1 MGKIAMH
8 DYKTLKVIETV
19 IALAEEIARGAPEFA
34 TKAMQIIDLM
44 SDLDG
49 APDRAMIEDAI
60 ETSLND
66 SELSDPQ
73 VRTMTSL
80 SLMPSNPV
88 SGMHPIPQFVRSL
101 VQSSPLERW
110 RDAASHASAEG

>member
-1 MGKIAMH
+1 MRRVVVQ
-8 DYKTLKVIETV
+8 DYKSLQVIETV
-19 IALAEEIARGAPEFA
+19 IALAEEIARGAPECA

-44 SDLDG
+44 GDLDA

-73 VRTMTSL
+73 VRTMTSAIV
-80 SLMPSNPV
+80 NAV
-88 SGMHPIPQFVRSL
+88 KSGQ
-101 VQSSPLERW
+101 
-110 RDAASHASAEG
+110 